1 MRWIT
6 AFMGILSLLFGCT
19 NKDLPPKKIN
29 QIAIPASV
37 DGYIKISS
45 KGTESSKVGEIH
57 LLYVEVEI
65 GDYAAGPA
73 RSGKAFFHRLIV
85 SESPFKRI
93 DLETKENFNSGKLI
107 YATLIVKDVFSRKTN
122 DYEIEIEP
130 NTKLGNLFKVF
141 AHGEW
146 MDRPRAESLDL
157 EHFLFLRTINK

>member
-1 MRWIT
+1 MRRMT
-6 AFMGILSLLFGCT
+6 AFMGILSFLFGCT

-29 QIAIPASV
+29 HIAIPASI

-45 KGTESSKVGEIH
+45 KGVSSSKVGEIH

-85 SESPFKRI
+85 SESPFSRK

-107 YATLIVKDVFSRKTN
+107 YANLMVKDVFPKKTN
-122 DYEIEIEP
+122 DHQIEIEA
-130 NTKLGNLFKVF
+130 NTKLGNLYEVF

-146 MDRPRAESLDL
+146 MDRPRMESLDL
-157 EHFLFLRTINK
+157 EHFLFVRKINK